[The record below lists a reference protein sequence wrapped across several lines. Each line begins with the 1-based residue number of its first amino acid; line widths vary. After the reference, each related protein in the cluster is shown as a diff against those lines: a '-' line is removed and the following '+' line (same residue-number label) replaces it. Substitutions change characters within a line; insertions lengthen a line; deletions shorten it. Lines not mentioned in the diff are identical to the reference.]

1 MTPFEF
7 LSRISFFSILS
18 WSFFLIAVICAIV
31 LTNFHNPLVRK
42 YRSTLLSIAFS
53 GLALGAASWSTPF
66 LLRQINPDQS
76 RMTPIDQLTIT
87 QWVEPV
93 SNPTTSENSS
103 AENAITPDEIGWAK
117 KLGFKFKYKMGFQF
131 EFEKL
136 IASYDSTLVVLD
148 KKGSLRGFNA
158 YSGLNHWQINLDI
171 TQFVSRI
178 QLQKK
183 LFILD
188 RNHQL
193 DILRITCLDLQ
204 NPSVLWQ
211 RTIPNSRDGAM
222 QIDLDNQNL
231 IVSSGTNGIWA
242 LRSKTGEIGWKR
254 PEIYSKIQTTIIGKQ
269 ALAFEPS
276 VMKRAG
282 SWYFLDLLS
291 GNTQQKVLHVYP
303 DLGEAKSLGSIF
315 VARVGNEQL
324 FALNLPSLNP
334 LWSFNL
340 LEKPAFYEIL
350 STGSYFVFYDS
361 QSMEKRSIEKNE
373 LEWQKKF
380 SNIDPRWIRFSADR
394 STFALPTSTDQS
406 IAFYDTET
414 GEYKS
419 SAVASEPIVDF
430 TYFGDW
436 MYVFSEGR
444 MWAYQK

>member
-1 MTPFEF
+1 MSPFEF

-18 WSFFLIAVICAIV
+18 WSFFFIAVICAIV

-93 SNPTTSENSS
+93 SNPMTNEGDVTS
-103 AENAITPDEIGWAK
+103 DEIGWAK
-117 KLGFKFKYKMGFQF
+117 KLNFKFKYKMGFQF
-131 EFEKL
+131 EFDKL
-136 IASYDSTLVVLD
+136 IAVHESTLVVLD
-148 KKGSLRGFNA
+148 KMGSLRGFNA
-158 YSGLNHWQINLDI
+158 YSGLNHWQIDLGI
-171 TQFVSRI
+171 TQFISQL

-183 LFILD
+183 LYILD
-188 RNHQL
+188 HNRQL

-231 IVSSGTNGIWA
+231 LVSSGQNGVWA

-282 SWYFLDLLS
+282 SWYFLDLLT
-291 GNTQQKVLHVYP
+291 GNTQQKTLHVYP
-303 DLGEAKSLGSIF
+303 DLGEAKTLGSVF

-340 LEKPAFYEIL
+340 LEKPALYEIM
-350 STGSYFVFYDS
+350 SSGSYFVFYDS
-361 QSMEKRSIEKNE
+361 QMMEKRSIEKNE

-380 SNIDPRWIRFSADR
+380 TDVDPRWIRFSSDR
-394 STFALPTSTDQS
+394 SLFVLPTGTNQS
-406 IAFYDTET
+406 VSFYDTET
-414 GEYKS
+414 GEYRS
-419 SAVASEPIVDF
+419 QAVASEPIVDF
-430 TYFGDW
+430 AFFGDW
-436 MYVFSEGR
+436 MYVFSESR
-444 MWAYQK
+444 MWAYQR